1 MSILFKFVGS
11 SFLLTFGIILLVCG
25 SMMLYSYRRINLL
38 ERSVIEHGKILQSFI
53 LNYNIQ
59 MQSIN
64 SLYSK
69 NKFENEETKQI
80 KKINL
85 GDKIYVSEDEYSEN
99 EYIVNNIE
107 NTNSHVSKANVDD
120 DEDEDEDVSEANDED
135 EDEDDVSEANDED
148 EDDVSEANDDD
159 VSEAN
164 DEDDVSEA
172 NDDDDEDED
181 EANEKECETKDDNV
195 KEADLE
201 KLLTLSKKDFEKNL
215 KDLGDFEEIDLNKPY
230 FSNSDDET
238 FIKNL
243 PVNLDTFN
251 IDLNTNSKIINL
263 NTIEIPVQETDVTS
277 GLVDSGVTKKNYSKM
292 KVDDL
297 KTIAVTRNLIDNET
311 AQKMKKADLIKII
324 QNA

>member
-1 MSILFKFVGS
+1 
-11 SFLLTFGIILLVCG
+11 
-25 SMMLYSYRRINLL
+25 
-38 ERSVIEHGKILQSFI
+38 
-53 LNYNIQ
+53 
-59 MQSIN
+59 
-64 SLYSK
+64 
-69 NKFENEETKQI
+69 
-80 KKINL
+80 
-85 GDKIYVSEDEYSEN
+85 VSEDEYSEN
-99 EYIVNNIE
+99 EYIVNNVE
-107 NTNSHVSKANVDD
+107 NTNSHVSKANVDEDEEDEEDDVSETNDD
-120 DEDEDEDVSEANDED
+120 DEDDVSEANDED

-148 EDDVSEANDDD
+148 EDDVSEENDDD

-164 DEDDVSEA
+164 D
-172 NDDDDEDED
+172 D

-195 KEADLE
+195 KEAVLE

-263 NTIEIPVQETDVTS
+263 NTIEIPVQETDVTG

>member
-1 MSILFKFVGS
+1 
-11 SFLLTFGIILLVCG
+11 
-25 SMMLYSYRRINLL
+25 
-38 ERSVIEHGKILQSFI
+38 VIKLPQ
-53 LNYNIQ
+53 N
-59 MQSIN
+59 
-64 SLYSK
+64 
-69 NKFENEETKQI
+69 
-80 KKINL
+80 
-85 GDKIYVSEDEYSEN
+85 
-99 EYIVNNIE
+99 
-107 NTNSHVSKANVDD
+107 
-120 DEDEDEDVSEANDED
+120 
-135 EDEDDVSEANDED
+135 
-148 EDDVSEANDDD
+148 
-159 VSEAN
+159 
-164 DEDDVSEA
+164 
-172 NDDDDEDED
+172 
-181 EANEKECETKDDNV
+181 
-195 KEADLE
+195 KEAVLE

-263 NTIEIPVQETDVTS
+263 NSIEIPDLETDVAIDV
-277 GLVDSGVTKKNYSKM
+277 VDSGVTKKNYSKM